1 MLHATR
7 YLKIKMPLFGKEK
20 KAKKDGK
27 DSDKQPSIEDK
38 YYLKELLG
46 T

>member
-1 MLHATR
+1 
-7 YLKIKMPLFGKEK
+7 MPLFGKKDNDK
-20 KAKKDGK
+20 KVKKDSK
-27 DSDKQPSIEDK
+27 DSEKQNSLEEK

>member
-1 MLHATR
+1 
-7 YLKIKMPLFGKEK
+7 MPLFGKKESSK
-20 KAKKDGK
+20 KVKKDGK
-27 DSDKQPSIEDK
+27 DSDKQMGIEEK

>member
-1 MLHATR
+1 MS
-7 YLKIKMPLFGKEK
+7 KMPLFGGKEK
-20 KAKKDGK
+20 KTKKDGK
-27 DSDKQPSIEDK
+27 DSDKQPSIDDK

>member
-1 MLHATR
+1 
-7 YLKIKMPLFGKEK
+7 MPLFGKEK
-20 KAKKDGK
+20 KTKKDGK
-27 DSDKQPSIEDK
+27 DPDKASIEDK